1 MQVYEEKRLRMTKYI
16 RIDFKVTDNII
27 LLNVKLEMI
36 EAFKCLPFRRYMGH
50 IQYSMLITQ
59 NIFKDRHT

>member
-1 MQVYEEKRLRMTKYI
+1 MTKYI
-16 RIDFKVTDNII
+16 KIDFKVTDNII

-36 EAFKCLPFRRYMGH
+36 ETFKCLPFRRYMGH